1 MSASLSAATDDPT
14 SPPRWEQKRMLCD
27 RPSADIGPA
36 KPAPFNSAVVPPVQ
50 LGLNPP
56 KKVNVYSTQN
66 KPKGAR
72 NPSRQ
77 TKTSARADPGAT
89 AQLRG
94 VCSSRPVCAA

>member
-1 MSASLSAATDDPT
+1 MAGGAAAF
-14 SPPRWEQKRMLCD
+14 PPISNYKGVMLCD